1 MNPVLRRRRVQRV
14 NFDQEPEPPI
24 VEAVEGS

>member
-1 MNPVLRRRRVQRV
+1 MNPVLRRRRVQKV
-14 NFDQEPEPPI
+14 TMEQEPEPPI

>member
-1 MNPVLRRRRVQRV
+1 MNPVLRRRRIERV
-14 NFDQEPEPPI
+14 TFEQEPEAPI